1 MCNILFRILII
12 NTQRERERERE
23 REKNIYFFK
32 FTMIYIQNGLT
43 LRYIIQILNF
53 FVTYLFFF

>member
-23 REKNIYFFK
+23 KNIFFFI